1 MAERYPDYTRRLERL
16 LEVCRNLMANLEL
29 GPLLQ
34 AIIEI
39 ASDLTNS
46 ENSFV
51 LIYDKEKKYLQV
63 VAAPFY
69 LIDSLRT
76 VGVPLDRSLAGK
88 AFQNGES
95 LVFRENEAREPFV
108 DSMEWERKNNALS
121 AVAVPLIY
129 KGERIGV
136 IESMN
141 KIKGQNYSEEDILFL
156 DTLATQAATAIQN
169 QQLIQSAQNAY
180 RKMMELDRMKSDFI
194 AITSHELRTPLG
206 LIMGHTAFLT
216 ETARPEQKED
226 IEIIARNAEKLRD
239 LIAEIDD
246 VDTLTSG
253 MTKMKKETVSLSQV
267 IQQVTEALLCE
278 ATNRK
283 VRLSVESKQTN
294 LTVEG
299 DPEKIS
305 MALRNLVKNALTFTN
320 PDGVVKV
327 TTEQLPGYVKVAV
340 LDNGIGIPEAEQ
352 EKIFQRFYQVEK
364 HLTRKH
370 GGIGLGLS
378 IAKEM
383 VEMHGGKIWVE
394 SVEGK
399 GSRFTF
405 ILPMNAA
412 QVSAAEKVFVQ

>member
-16 LEVCRNLMANLEL
+16 LEVCRNLTANLEL

-39 ASDLTNS
+39 ASDLTTS

-51 LIYDKEKKYLQV
+51 LLYDKEKKYLQV
-63 VAAPFY
+63 TAAPFY
-69 LIDSLRT
+69 LLDSLRT

-88 AFQNGES
+88 AFQTGES

-108 DSMEWERKNNALS
+108 DSMEWERKNNALC

-194 AITSHELRTPLG
+194 AIASHELRTPLG
-206 LIMGHTAFLT
+206 LIMGHTAFLS
-216 ETARPEQKED
+216 ETATPEQRADVD
-226 IEIIARNAEKLRD
+226 IISRNAEKLRD

-246 VDTLTSG
+246 IDTLTSG
-253 MTKMKKETVSLSQV
+253 MTKMKKESVSLSQV
-267 IQQVTEALLCE
+267 IQQVVEPFLKEAGQ
-278 ATNRK
+278 RK
-283 VRLSVESKQTN
+283 IRLSVESKQAN

-305 MALRNLVKNALTFTN
+305 MALRNLVKNAITFTN
-320 PDGVVKV
+320 PDGMVKV
-327 TTEQLPGYVKVAV
+327 TAEQLPGYVKVAV
-340 LDNGIGIPEAEQ
+340 LDNGIGIPEGEQ

-412 QVSAAEKVFVQ
+412 QVTAAEKVFAQ

>member
-51 LIYDKEKKYLQV
+51 LIYDKENKYLQV

-95 LVFRENEAREPFV
+95 LVFRENQAREPFV
-108 DSMEWERKNNALS
+108 DSMEWERKSNALS

-216 ETARPEQKED
+216 ETASPEQKED
-226 IEIIARNAEKLRD
+226 VEIIARNAEKLRD

-246 VDTLTSG
+246 IDSLTSG
-253 MTKMKKETVSLSQV
+253 ITKMKKETVSLSQV

-283 VRLSVESKQTN
+283 VRLSVESKQAN

-305 MALRNLVKNALTFTN
+305 IALRNLVKNALTFTN

-327 TTEQLPGYVKVAV
+327 TAEQLPGYVKVAV

-412 QVSAAEKVFVQ
+412 QVSAAEKVFAQ

>member
-51 LIYDKEKKYLQV
+51 LIFDKEKKYLQV

-95 LVFRENEAREPFV
+95 LVFRENQAREPFV

-216 ETARPEQKED
+216 ETASPEQKED
-226 IEIIARNAEKLRD
+226 VEIIARNAEKLRD

-246 VDTLTSG
+246 IDSLTSG

-283 VRLSVESKQTN
+283 VRLSVESKQAN

-327 TTEQLPGYVKVAV
+327 TAEQLPGYVKVAV

-412 QVSAAEKVFVQ
+412 QVSAAEKVFAQ

>member
-16 LEVCRNLMANLEL
+16 LEVCRNLSANLEV

-34 AIIEI
+34 SIIEV

-69 LIDSLRT
+69 MMESLRT

-88 AFQNGES
+88 AFRTGES
-95 LVFRENEAREPFV
+95 LVFRENEEREPFV
-108 DSMEWERKNNALS
+108 DSMEWERKVGAHNAL
-121 AVAVPLIY
+121 AIPLIY

-136 IESMN
+136 IEAIN
-141 KIKGQNYSEEDILFL
+141 KAKGSNYNEEDITFL

-169 QQLIQSAQNAY
+169 QQLLQTTQNAY
-180 RKMMELDRMKSDFI
+180 KKVMELDRMKSDFI
-194 AITSHELRTPLG
+194 AISSHELRTPLG
-206 LIMGHTAFLT
+206 LIMGHTAFLN
-216 ETARPEQKED
+216 ETALPEQKED
-226 IEIIARNAEKLRD
+226 IEIIARNAEKLRN
-239 LIAEIDD
+239 LIEEIGDID
-246 VDTLTSG
+246 NLTGG
-253 MTKMKKETVSLSQV
+253 MTKLKKEPVSISQV
-267 IQQVTEALLCE
+267 IQQVVEAFSAE
-278 ATNRK
+278 ANERK
-283 VRLSVESKQTN
+283 IHLSHQSKQPN
-294 LTVEG
+294 LAVEG
-299 DPEKIS
+299 DPEKIAI
-305 MALRNLVKNALTFTN
+305 ALRNLVKNALAFTN
-320 PDGVVKV
+320 ADGIVKV
-327 TTEQLPGYVKVAV
+327 TAEQLPGYVKIAV
-340 LDNGIGIPEAEQ
+340 LDNGIGIPEAEC

-370 GGIGLGLS
+370 GGIGLGLP

-383 VEMHGGKIWVE
+383 VEMHNGKIWVE

-405 ILPMNAA
+405 ILPMNSA
-412 QVSAAEKVFVQ
+412 QASAAEKVFAH

>member
-16 LEVCRNLMANLEL
+16 LEVCRNLSANLEV

-34 AIIEI
+34 SIIEV

-69 LIDSLRT
+69 MMESLRT

-88 AFQNGES
+88 AFRTGES
-95 LVFRENEAREPFV
+95 LVFRENEEREPFV
-108 DSMEWERKNNALS
+108 DSMEWERKVGAHNAL
-121 AVAVPLIY
+121 AIPLIY

-136 IESMN
+136 IEAIN
-141 KIKGQNYSEEDILFL
+141 KAKGSNYNEEDITFL

-169 QQLIQSAQNAY
+169 QQLLQTTQNAY
-180 RKMMELDRMKSDFI
+180 KKVMELDRMKSDFI
-194 AITSHELRTPLG
+194 AISSHELRTPLG
-206 LIMGHTAFLT
+206 LIMGHTAFLN
-216 ETARPEQKED
+216 ETALPEQKED
-226 IEIIARNAEKLRD
+226 IEIIARNAEKLRN
-239 LIAEIDD
+239 LIEEIGDID
-246 VDTLTSG
+246 NLTGG
-253 MTKMKKETVSLSQV
+253 MTKLKKEPVSISQV
-267 IQQVTEALLCE
+267 IQQVVEAFSAE
-278 ATNRK
+278 ANERK
-283 VRLSVESKQTN
+283 IHLSHQSKQPN
-294 LTVEG
+294 LAVEG
-299 DPEKIS
+299 DPEKIAI
-305 MALRNLVKNALTFTN
+305 ALRNLVKNALAFTN
-320 PDGVVKV
+320 ADGIVKV
-327 TTEQLPGYVKVAV
+327 TAEQLPGYVKIAV
-340 LDNGIGIPEAEQ
+340 LDNGIGIPEAEC

-370 GGIGLGLS
+370 GGIGLGLP

-383 VEMHGGKIWVE
+383 VEMHNGKIWVE

-405 ILPMNAA
+405 ILPMNSA
-412 QVSAAEKVFVQ
+412 QASAAEKVFAQ

>member
-1 MAERYPDYTRRLERL
+1 
-16 LEVCRNLMANLEL
+16 
-29 GPLLQ
+29 
-34 AIIEI
+34 
-39 ASDLTNS
+39 
-46 ENSFV
+46 
-51 LIYDKEKKYLQV
+51 
-63 VAAPFY
+63 
-69 LIDSLRT
+69 
-76 VGVPLDRSLAGK
+76 
-88 AFQNGES
+88 
-95 LVFRENEAREPFV
+95 V

-136 IESMN
+136 IEAMN

-169 QQLIQSAQNAY
+169 EQLIQSAQNAY

-206 LIMGHTAFLT
+206 LIMGHTAFLS

-226 IEIIARNAEKLRD
+226 VEIIARNAEKLRD

-246 VDTLTSG
+246 VDSLTSG
-253 MTKMKKETVSLSQV
+253 MTKMKKESVSLSQI

-283 VRLSVESKQTN
+283 VRLSVESKQAN

-320 PDGVVKV
+320 ADGMVKV
-327 TTEQLPGYVKVAV
+327 TAEQLPGYVKVAV

-405 ILPMNAA
+405 ILPLNAA
-412 QVSAAEKVFVQ
+412 QVSAAEKVFAQ